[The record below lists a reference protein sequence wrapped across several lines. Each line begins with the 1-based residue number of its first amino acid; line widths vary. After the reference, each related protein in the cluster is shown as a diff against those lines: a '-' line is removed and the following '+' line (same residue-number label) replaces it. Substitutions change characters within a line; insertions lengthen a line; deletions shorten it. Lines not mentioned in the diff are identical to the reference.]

1 MTDCFIMIHVI
12 IFFVGVTDML
22 SGVRC
27 VWFGQWCWYPKRFR
41 GGTCAPWVFV
51 GLGCVSRITVYNS
64 RWVFWVFFF
73 LGGGLLLS
81 VWGTA
86 EPDPAAKKCHSSE
99 LGCRHS
105 LTPAAKT
112 DPNWAIIHI
121 QVPAI
126 CKYRAWGVHSTFL
139 HWADLGF
146 QPKQETQFSSF
157 LKALFECYT
166 Y

>member
-12 IFFVGVTDML
+12 IFFVGVTDTL
-22 SGVRC
+22 SGNRC
-27 VWFGQWCWYPKRFR
+27 VWFGLSVLVSKEVQR
-41 GGTCAPWVFV
+41 GNLCSVGVCRV
-51 GLGCVSRITVYNS
+51 GLCFLNHCVQ
-64 RWVFWVFFF
+64 FPLVFFGVGCSY
-73 LGGGLLLS
+73 LYEARLNQTPLQN
-81 VWGTA
+81 
-86 EPDPAAKKCHSSE
+86 CHSSDP
-99 LGCRHS
+99 GCRHS
-105 LTPAAKT
+105 LTPTAKT
-112 DPNWAIIHI
+112 HPNWAIIHI

-146 QPKQETQFSSF
+146 QLKQETQFSSF